1 MTIIKNANNNKINY
15 LVCVNNEKYSET
27 ALQFAC
33 NLAKTNNGLITIL
46 HVIEPSEYHSF
57 GGIEKAMQTEQ
68 QNNAQELMDNLSQ
81 KASEWFGAST
91 ILQVKEGKIEN
102 EIIQVVENDKTI
114 KMMIVGAAPDGASK
128 SKILP
133 PLVSS
138 LGSKLSIPM
147 LIIPGNLSDEQIE
160 DLT

>member
-1 MTIIKNANNNKINY
+1 MTIITNSKNKKINY
-15 LVCVNNEKYSET
+15 LVCVNSEDYSQT

-33 NLAKTNNGLITIL
+33 KLAKTNNGLVTIL

-57 GGIEKAMQTEQ
+57 GGVEKAMQSEKQ
-68 QNNAQELMDNLSQ
+68 ESAQELMDDLSQ
-81 KASEWFGAST
+81 KASEWFGSAT
-91 ILQVKEGKIEN
+91 ILQVKEGKIED
-102 EIIQVVENDKTI
+102 EIIEVVENDETI
-114 KMMIVGAAPDGASK
+114 NMMIVGAASDGASK

-147 LIIPGNLSDEQIE
+147 MIIPGNLSDEQID